1 MAGLLLM
8 PACSSGPAGPPS
20 AAGTGEGSCSGPRWP
35 VKILA
40 DRAADVVDLTR
51 PQQVTVEQLRAL
63 QPVPSTKREARRRG
77 IETKSVRMTAE
88 LVSGRLS
95 PDGDLAVVVSAL
107 GKRKD
112 TMIVEFPSARC
123 LGTTL
128 STVRER
134 LITARARIDVGCGSI
149 GTAKTGLRGTVQLA
163 GVEFVDT
170 PHALKQGR
178 NARGA
183 AQNEVEVHPVTDV
196 ESLTCRQTG
205 HFTGAAGDG

>member
-1 MAGLLLM
+1 VAALLLM
-8 PACSSGPAGPPS
+8 SGCSSGPARPPS
-20 AAGTGEGSCSGPRWP
+20 AASTGERSCSGPRWP

-51 PQQVTVEQLRAL
+51 PQHVTVEQLRAL
-63 QPVPSTKREARRRG
+63 EPVPSTNREARRRG

-88 LVSGRLS
+88 LVSARLS

-107 GKRKD
+107 GKPKD

-123 LGTTL
+123 LGSTL
-128 STVRER
+128 STVKER
-134 LITARARIDVGCGSI
+134 LITARARMELGCGSI
-149 GTAKTGLRGTVQLA
+149 GTAKTGLIGTLQLA

-196 ESLTCRQTG
+196 GSLTCRQTG
-205 HFTGAAGDG
+205 HLTSSAGDG